1 MPRPPPKDPA
11 PKNNKPV
18 GTVQISGNTVVGK
31 TLTVTN
37 DIADKD
43 GIASK
48 ITYQWQRT
56 KKGKTTNIT
65 KATKETYLLIDA
77 DVSYT
82 ISVIASYT
90 DKLGNAESVTS
101 TDTAEVV
108 EEPQVEKKKLKIRF
122 HSRRKP
128 PTRGDRVR
136 SGRRN
141 VFFRQPTIWRINH
154 PAGRS
159 NTIE

>member
-1 MPRPPPKDPA
+1 MSRPPPRDPV
-11 PKNNKPV
+11 PKNNEPT
-18 GTVQISGNTVVGK
+18 GTVQISGNTVVGQ

-37 DIADKD
+37 NITDKD

-48 ITYQWQRT
+48 ITYQWCRT
-56 KKGKTTNIT
+56 KKGTKTNIT
-65 KATKETYLLIDA
+65 KATKETYLLTA
-77 DVSYT
+77 EDVSYT

-90 DKLGNAESVTS
+90 DKSDKAESVTS
-101 TDTAEVV
+101 AATAEI
-108 EEPQVEKKKLKIRF
+108 EEKPQVEKKKLKIRF